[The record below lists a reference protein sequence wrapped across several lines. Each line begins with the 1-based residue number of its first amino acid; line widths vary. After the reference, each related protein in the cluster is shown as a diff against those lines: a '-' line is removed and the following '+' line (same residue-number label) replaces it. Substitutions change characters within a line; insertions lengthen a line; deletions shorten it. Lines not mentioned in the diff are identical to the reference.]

1 MFLSRKLLIK
11 SPTVLKSYPLL
22 LPGRF
27 KKCPYH
33 IFSRNSSDRSNTL
46 GLIKTNEMIN
56 QQYQD
61 DCNRRGKCIGGKC
74 HCYRKWRGINCAI
87 PRKMCPKKCLN
98 GGTCTDKGRYDSHKK
113 LKSEF
118 GRHFHLSTRLWLNER
133 VKFKVNTVREMTLDL
148 IRPNRMVILNLGQ
161 NGRFKSIKMKW
172 REAWKNDHFQSLS
185 CFDLPFWPLTYF

>member
-11 SPTVLKSYPLL
+11 IPTELKSYPLRIRAL
-22 LPGRF
+22 KV

-98 GGTCTDKGRYDSHKK
+98 GGTCTDRGRYDSHKK
-113 LKSEF
+113 L
-118 GRHFHLSTRLWLNER
+118 N
-133 VKFKVNTVREMTLDL
+133 
-148 IRPNRMVILNLGQ
+148 RPNRMVILNTGQ
-161 NGRFKSIKMKW
+161 SGRSKSIKM
-172 REAWKNDHFQSLS
+172 S
-185 CFDLPFWPLTYF
+185 